1 MHLCSEWGV
10 VPPPTV
16 HRCRWLAGAPKAQH
30 SALPN
35 QGQIQLQVW
44 LLRGQFPPLVFG
56 RTARAGPGRQRDSR
70 AGCRAGV
77 QGNVLAGATA
87 VPGRVVFSPPATTRL
102 SDYPWGHLGKHRLKV
117 LRMGSRR
124 GWILGLNTP
133 FSQLPIMLPVVG
145 PSWGPFHLSI
155 EATTCP
161 PFEGQSARLSP
172 ATRLSAPAWPGLT
185 INAPKT
191 PSSPPAPFP

>member
-35 QGQIQLQVW
+35 QGQIQLRVW
-44 LLRGQFPPLVFG
+44 LLWGQFPPLVFG

-70 AGCRAGV
+70 AGRGAGV
-77 QGNVLAGATA
+77 QGDVLAGAVA

-102 SDYPWGHLGKHRLKV
+102 SDYPRGHLKV
-117 LRMGSRR
+117 LRMGPRR
-124 GWILGLNTP
+124 GWILGLSIP

-161 PFEGQSARLSP
+161 PLEGQSARLPP
-172 ATRLSAPAWPGLT
+172 AARLSTPAWPGLT
-185 INAPKT
+185 VNAPKS
-191 PSSPPAPFP
+191 PSSPPAPFSRPPSP

>member
-1 MHLCSEWGV
+1 MCSEWGV

-30 SALPN
+30 SALPS

-44 LLRGQFPPLVFG
+44 LLWGQFPPLVFG

-70 AGCRAGV
+70 SGCGAGF
-77 QGNVLAGATA
+77 QGDVLAGAIA
-87 VPGRVVFSPPATTRL
+87 IPGRVVFSPPATTRL
-102 SDYPWGHLGKHRLKV
+102 SDYPWGYLRKDGLQV
-117 LRMGSRR
+117 LRMRSRR
-124 GWILGLNTP
+124 GWVLGLSTP
-133 FSQLPIMLPVVG
+133 AFSQLPIVLPVVG

-161 PFEGQSARLSP
+161 PLEGQSARLPS
-172 ATRLSAPAWPGLT
+172 AARLSTPAWPGLT
-185 INAPKT
+185 INAPKS

>member
-102 SDYPWGHLGKHRLKV
+102 SDYPWGHLKV

-133 FSQLPIMLPVVG
+133 FSHLPIMLPVVG

-172 ATRLSAPAWPGLT
+172 ATGLSAPAWPGLT